1 MVYKHEGGR
10 IYDMI
15 TGERVELGEMIM
27 DTEIK
32 SISFNPMRNQRTMY
46 IKESTIVWLAEKAGY
61 ALVKR
66 DAGDSGNTEGVDA
79 GDAESGNGEAEV
91 GEVKAGGSTKPAG
104 RSSRTTKSK

>member
-1 MVYKHEGGR
+1 MLEDYVGGR

-15 TGERVELGEMIM
+15 TREPAVRGEKIL
-27 DTEIK
+27 DTGIK
-32 SISFNPMRNQRTMY
+32 SGSYNPIRNNRTMY

-66 DAGDSGNTEGVDA
+66 DAGDSGNTEDVDA